1 MILVFF
7 QNIRYLFFLRFRK
20 LRKEEKQY
28 KNYVMSETL
37 SLKYHHHRHH
47 IDSCTRT
54 SEHYKVI

>member
-1 MILVFF
+1 MILFFF
-7 QNIRYLFFLRFRK
+7 QNIHFFFRFRK

-37 SLKYHHHRHH
+37 SSKYRHHHHH

-54 SEHYKVI
+54 SEHYKVT

>member
-1 MILVFF
+1 MILFFF
-7 QNIRYLFFLRFRK
+7 QIFGFFFRFRK

-37 SLKYHHHRHH
+37 SSKYRHHHH

-54 SEHYKVI
+54 SEHYKVT